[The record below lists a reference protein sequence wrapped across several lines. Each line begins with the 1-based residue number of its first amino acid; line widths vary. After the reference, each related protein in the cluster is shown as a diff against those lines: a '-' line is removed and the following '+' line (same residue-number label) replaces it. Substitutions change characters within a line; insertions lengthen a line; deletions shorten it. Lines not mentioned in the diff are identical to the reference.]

1 MPHDSLQTAKLR
13 AKNLDIIQLTE
24 ETVDN
29 VLGKARTHVLLEI
42 YAPWCPHCQHFEPQF
57 NELEVEVYFEL
68 IRESIRPAIDRAI
81 SIYESNLAMAYR
93 MGASHEWVDST
104 ISRIQFLQDYVHNQ
118 TGWAQEQQL
127 IVEQRHPH
135 SARLGEGMQ
144 FRSEQASSRQ
154 IAD

>member
-57 NELEVEVYFEL
+57 NELVK
-68 IRESIRPAIDRAI
+68 RMRKSDRL
-81 SIYESNLAMAYR
+81 SGDDKFSPCPTLPPLHPLSCHVWLLWEW
-93 MGASHEWVDST
+93 ASVTLLLRGHVT
-104 ISRIQFLQDYVHNQ
+104 L
-118 TGWAQEQQL
+118 L
-127 IVEQRHPH
+127 L
-135 SARLGEGMQ
+135 SAWPC
-144 FRSEQASSRQ
+144 F
-154 IAD
+154 